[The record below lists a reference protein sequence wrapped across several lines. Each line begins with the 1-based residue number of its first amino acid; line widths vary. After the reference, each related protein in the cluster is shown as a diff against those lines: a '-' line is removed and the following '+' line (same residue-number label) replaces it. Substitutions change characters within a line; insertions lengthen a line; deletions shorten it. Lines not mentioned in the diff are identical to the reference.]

1 MIAKQVKGRG
11 FRGTLNYLLQ
21 KPEAEL
27 IGGNM
32 LGETPR
38 ELAAEFAE
46 SRKLRP
52 NLERAVYHA
61 SLSLAP
67 GEKFSDE
74 KWREVA
80 GHYTKEMGIEGSQ
93 YAVIRHKDTEH
104 DHVHIVASRI
114 RMDGGV
120 VSDSQDYK
128 RSEKVVRGLE
138 IENGLTRV
146 PNSDEV
152 LRRAPTGDEF
162 RAALRT
168 KTPSSR
174 MQLQGLIDHAIQG
187 NPSVSDFFSRLESMG
202 VEPIPNIAETGHVSG
217 ISYRLDKKEVMKG
230 SDLGRGYSWQGIQKR
245 GVTYGREGN
254 RINQTEGN
262 QDRDLETINRAAQ
275 RGKTILGRER
285 EEEDRPTLG
294 AQSRPLQHALRQTAV
309 RRESGGDVQ
318 DSSPTSRLDVGTG
331 PRKQAHVKRDEGHSR
346 DGTAGV
352 TGALRRIKTKDGG
365 ASRGDYHP
373 HMEGVGSGNLGGGLK
388 RPSDLSHIQSLS
400 EILRHG
406 KSRRQ
411 AEEEHKIAE
420 ERRIASEERQ
430 RTREE
435 ERKKELERRKS
446 LGLDGPHRG
455 GGRGR

>member
-11 FRGTLNYLLQ
+11 FRGALNYLLK

-38 ELAAEFAE
+38 ELAAEFSE

-52 NLERAVYHA
+52 NLEKAVYHA

-67 GEKFSDE
+67 DEKFSDE

-80 GHYTKEMGIEGSQ
+80 ARYTKEMGFEGSQ

-114 RMDGGV
+114 RMDGSA

-128 RSEKVVRGLE
+128 RSEKVIRSLE
-138 IENGLTRV
+138 IEHGLVRV
-146 PNSDEV
+146 PNSRDV

-187 NPSVSDFFSRLESMG
+187 NPSVSDFFSRLETLG
-202 VEPIPNIAETGHVSG
+202 VEPIPNIAKTGHVSG
-217 ISYRLDKKEVMKG
+217 ITYRLDKKEVMKG

-254 RINQTEGN
+254 K
-262 QDRDLETINRAAQ
+262 DRDVETINRAAQ
-275 RGKTILGRER
+275 RRETILGRQG
-285 EEEDRPTLG
+285 EDARK
-294 AQSRPLQHALRQTAV
+294 QVQHALRQTPV
-309 RRESGGDVQ
+309 RRESGRHGEDP
-318 DSSPTSRLDVGTG
+318 SSVSRLDVGTG
-331 PRKQAHVKRDEGHSR
+331 SGKQTHVKRDEGHYR
-346 DGTAGV
+346 NLTGTIAG
-352 TGALRRIKTKDGG
+352 TLQRIKTNDG
-365 ASRGDYHP
+365 ALSRSGSSSHVAGMGSSHP
-373 HMEGVGSGNLGGGLK
+373 SRNLK
-388 RPSDLSHIQSLS
+388 RPSDSEHIQSLS
-400 EILRHG
+400 EILRYG

-411 AEEEHKIAE
+411 IEEEREVEAE
-420 ERRIASEERQ
+420 REKQRIQ
-430 RTREE
+430 HEE
-435 ERKKELERRKS
+435 ERKREREERARKRKERAKS
-446 LGLDGPHRG
+446 RGRDDGPG
-455 GGRGR
+455 GGLSL

>member
-11 FRGTLNYLLQ
+11 FRGTLNYLLK

-52 NLERAVYHA
+52 NLEKAVYHA

-74 KWREVA
+74 KWREVV
-80 GHYTKEMGIEGSQ
+80 GRYTKEMGFDGSQ

-114 RMDGGV
+114 RMDGSA

-128 RSEKVVRGLE
+128 RSEKVVRSLE

-146 PNSDEV
+146 PNSGEV

-162 RAALRT
+162 RKMLRT
-168 KTPSSR
+168 DKPSTR
-174 MQLQGLIDHAIQG
+174 LQLQGLVDKAIEG
-187 NPSVSDFFSRLESMG
+187 NTNVATFFSKLESMG
-202 VEPIPNIAETGHVSG
+202 VEPIPNVAKTGHVSG
-217 ISYRLDKKEVMKG
+217 ISYRLDGEVMKG

-254 RINQTEGN
+254 IERENQAIRGALHRQ
-262 QDRDLETINRAAQ
+262 QDFHP
-275 RGKTILGRER
+275 RER
-285 EEEDRPTLG
+285 GAEGGTL
-294 AQSRPLQHALRQTAV
+294 QPPLRQTPV
-309 RRESGGDVQ
+309 RGERLRDVENASPASRLNVGTRPPKQVHPERDDDYGTKLTRSIRESLGRISRSGGTHSKSNEGNNV
-318 DSSPTSRLDVGTG
+318 
-331 PRKQAHVKRDEGHSR
+331 AHVGHSP
-346 DGTAGV
+346 
-352 TGALRRIKTKDGG
+352 I
-365 ASRGDYHP
+365 SREP
-373 HMEGVGSGNLGGGLK
+373 K
-388 RPSDLSHIQSLS
+388 RTDDLDHIQSLS
-400 EILRHG
+400 EILQYG
-406 KSRRQ
+406 KSRRETQ
-411 AEEEHKIAE
+411 EERKIAE
-420 ERRIASEERQ
+420 ERRIAGKERQ
-430 RTREE
+430 RKREE

-446 LGLDGPHRG
+446 LGLDGPDRG